1 MKKILSVALV
11 LMLCL
16 SLFTACGSK
25 AADSDLQYVKDKGKL
40 VIGVTVY
47 EPMNYYD
54 ENGEWTGFDTDLAIA
69 VCEKLGVEAEFV
81 EIVWDTKE
89 AELDAKSID
98 CIWNGFT
105 IDPDKEK
112 LLDYSMAYMKNAQVV
127 IVKGDDITSIDELT
141 GPISAEMA
149 SAGETAIQG
158 DAALSALEYVGVSL
172 QTSALTEVASGASE
186 ACVIDFVMADAMIGD
201 GTAYE
206 DLKVIA
212 ELNAEEYGIG
222 FRTDSDLTA
231 EVNKILKDLYADG
244 VVMDIA
250 EKYEVSGN
258 IVTANFEG

>member
-127 IVKGDDITSIDELT
+127 IVKGDDITSIDELNT
-141 GPISAEMA
+141 VKNQFV
-149 SAGETAIQG
+149 AGDTVTLIIYRSGKYYEADIVLMDQN
-158 DAALSALEYVGVSL
+158 DA
-172 QTSALTEVASGASE
+172 
-186 ACVIDFVMADAMIGD
+186 D
-201 GTAYE
+201 
-206 DLKVIA
+206 
-212 ELNAEEYGIG
+212 
-222 FRTDSDLTA
+222 
-231 EVNKILKDLYADG
+231 
-244 VVMDIA
+244 
-250 EKYEVSGN
+250 
-258 IVTANFEG
+258 